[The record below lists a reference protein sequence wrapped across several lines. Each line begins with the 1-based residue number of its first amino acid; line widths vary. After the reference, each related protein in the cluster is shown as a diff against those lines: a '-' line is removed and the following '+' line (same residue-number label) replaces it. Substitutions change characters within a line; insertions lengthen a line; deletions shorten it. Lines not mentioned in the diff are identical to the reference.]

1 MNIEA
6 IVNERYTVLEL
17 STAITNRQN
26 EYGLLNSTGLFAEKG
41 IPDRHVKIESRNQTL
56 HIIPTSPIGTPAP
69 ADDDPDSGNI
79 RILPTFRHAKKH
91 TLLAEEIQ
99 GVRKFGTENELEV
112 FDEKVMEKLDKIQR
126 EHRQT
131 KEFLRWGALKG
142 NVYDA
147 DGVKVL
153 YNVYTEMGETQK
165 TVDWALGDAQSV
177 DAIQDGNDLLLDYLE
192 DEALGEPIAGTVMF
206 CSPGYHTALM
216 KNKDFREAFRY
227 YANAQREPNPNR
239 ESLRKPFEF
248 KDVIYYRHRG
258 KCSFKKADGS
268 IVTHTF
274 IPDNEAIAV
283 PLGTAE
289 VFESYFGPA
298 EFMETVNTIGQE
310 IYVKPDVMK
319 LNMGV
324 ELHSFSYPLHLV
336 KKPRLVVRC
345 TFSNGTP

>member
-1 MNIEA
+1 MEIDA

-17 STAITNRQN
+17 TAAITNRQN
-26 EYGLLNSTGLFAEKG
+26 EYGLLNSLGLFAEKG
-41 IPDRHVKIESRNQTL
+41 IAERFVKIERREQTL
-56 HIIPTSPIGTPAP
+56 HIIPTSPVGTPAP
-69 ADDDPDSGNI
+69 ADDDPDPANI

-91 TLLAEEIQ
+91 SLLAEDLQ
-99 GVRKFGTENELEV
+99 GVRKFGTEDQLEV

-153 YNVYTEMGETQK
+153 YNVYTEMGEVQK
-165 TVDWALGDAQSV
+165 VIDWALGDAASV
-177 DAIQDGNDLLLDYLE
+177 DAIADGNMALHDYLE
-192 DEALGEPIAGTVMF
+192 DEALGEPISGVVMF
-206 CSPGYHTALM
+206 CSEGYHNALM
-216 KNKDFREAFRY
+216 KNKDFREAYRY
-227 YANAQREPNPNR
+227 FESRGGPNPNR
-239 ESLRKPFEF
+239 ELLRGPFTF
-248 KDVIYYRHRG
+248 KDVTYFRHRG
-258 KCSFKKADGS
+258 KCSFKKSDGS
-268 IVTHTF
+268 IVTHQF
-274 IPDNEAIAV
+274 IPTNEAIAV
-283 PLGTAE
+283 PLGTYE
-289 VFESYFGPA
+289 TFESFFGPG
-298 EFMETVNTIGQE
+298 EFMEAVNTIGQE

-345 TFSNGTP
+345 TFSNGV